1 MKRIALLLVICILCS
16 FSVAF
21 ADIIIDQQPS
31 GNEVVATQEETSGE
45 PDLVINNSGDIAENP
60 VTEENTQN
68 EDSGK
73 TSNPIGGVVAIIV
86 VIVLVA
92 LVALVSKK

>member
-21 ADIIIDQQPS
+21 ADIVIDQEPS
-31 GNEVVATQEETSGE
+31 GNEVVTTQEESGE
-45 PDLVINNSGDIAENP
+45 PNVVIDNSGEIAEEP
-60 VTEENTQN
+60 VIEENTTN

-73 TSNPIGGVVAIIV
+73 TSNPIGGVIAIIV